1 MNIRPMTF
9 RMAFTAAS
17 ATLLLAGC
25 KGGDLPPENRCAMY
39 WDYYYN
45 AGLGKSPAERQSAEG
60 VEFGDIRAIVKADPS
75 DKTKVCQK
83 ILNDAFPGD
92 PALQGVTGPIPPASE

>member
-1 MNIRPMTF
+1 MKRKITITIG
-9 RMAFTAAS
+9 A
-17 ATLLLAGC
+17 LLLAGC
-25 KGGDLPPENRCAMY
+25 KGGEQPPENRCAMY

-60 VEFGDIRAIVKADPS
+60 VKFDDIRAIIKADSSP
-75 DKTKVCQK
+75 KTKACQK

-92 PALQGVTGPIPPASE
+92 PALKGVAGPIPPASQ

>member
-1 MNIRPMTF
+1 MKGIL
-9 RMAFTAAS
+9 AVSIAAL
-17 ATLLLAGC
+17 ALAGC
-25 KGGDLPPENRCAMY
+25 KGGEQPPENRCAMY

-60 VEFGDIRAIVKADPS
+60 VAFDDIRAIIKADAS
-75 DKTKVCQK
+75 DNTRVCQK

-92 PALQGVTGPIPPASE
+92 PALKGVAGPIPPASQ

>member
-1 MNIRPMTF
+1 MNRPV
-9 RMAFTAAS
+9 ALVAAS
-17 ATLLLAGC
+17 AALFLAGC
-25 KGGDLPPENRCAMY
+25 KGGEQPPENRCAMY

-45 AGLGKSPAERQSAEG
+45 TGLGKPVAERQSAEG

-75 DKTKVCQK
+75 ARTKVCQK

-92 PALQGVTGPIPPASE
+92 PALQGVTGPIPAATE

>member
-1 MNIRPMTF
+1 MKIVLSS
-9 RMAFTAAS
+9 AAL
-17 ATLLLAGC
+17 ALLLAGC

-45 AGLGKSPAERQSAEG
+45 AGLGKAPAERQTAAG
-60 VEFGDIRAIVKADPS
+60 VEFDDIRAIIKADPS
-75 DKTKVCQK
+75 TTTRVCQK

-92 PALQGVTGPIPPASE
+92 PALEGVTGPIPAAG